1 VGSSTRLWRTN
12 RRIGLNHPMTRAH
25 DLQGP
30 FTYGRYGTET
40 ASPVVTGDTESVR
53 HTNFSFT
60 TFVYQYRYVTTLSSI
75 LSCQG
80 KNRPLRTDLHGTIRG
95 TSRSIVAGQVKVL
108 AIMTLLTTYF

>member
-1 VGSSTRLWRTN
+1 MGSNTRFLRTTWRL
-12 RRIGLNHPMTRAH
+12 GLNHSITRAH

-30 FTYGRYGTET
+30 FTYGRYGTQT

-95 TSRSIVAGQVKVL
+95 TSRSIVAGQVNV
-108 AIMTLLTTYF
+108 